1 MLGVVVVRHSVEM
14 MAFFFFMMDGGRS
27 HEPAKP
33 SQQGTNASR
42 EDVKSQDG
50 ASASTSANRSPAISL
65 PKGGGGAMRG
75 IGEKFAANPVTG
87 TGFVTVPVTV
97 SPDRAGFD
105 LQGQH
110 PHHLREGP

>member
-1 MLGVVVVRHSVEM
+1 
-14 MAFFFFMMDGGRS
+14 
-27 HEPAKP
+27 
-33 SQQGTNASR
+33 
-42 EDVKSQDG
+42 
-50 ASASTSANRSPAISL
+50 
-65 PKGGGGAMRG
+65 MRG